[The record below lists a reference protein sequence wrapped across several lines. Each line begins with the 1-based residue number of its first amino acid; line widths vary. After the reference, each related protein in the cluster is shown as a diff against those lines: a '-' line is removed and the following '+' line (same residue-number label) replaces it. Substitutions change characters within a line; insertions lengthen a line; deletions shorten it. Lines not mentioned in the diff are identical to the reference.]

1 MTLYRFPH
9 CGKSFP
15 SRLIALTVA
24 VNLFAVVLAALAL
37 GNSYG
42 HQRQTAETVS
52 QNLAQVLEQSI
63 AATIE
68 RADDALLAVAE
79 EYRRQDRQG
88 TRDDAAMLM
97 LMERHNQRT
106 PGIVG
111 LRTADA
117 DGVVRHIVGG
127 PRAGVAMIADRDY
140 FTRLRPPGSG
150 DPVISEPIFGR
161 ITNQWIIVLARRL
174 EHADGRFAGVVFAP
188 LALNYISQTFAA
200 LDLGPHGAVSL
211 RDSTLTTIA
220 RYPDT
225 LVTGESAIGSR
236 EASRE
241 LRDMVAGARNAGTFS
256 TNAAIDNVPRT
267 ASYRRVAD
275 YPLYVVVGLAAEDYL
290 EDWWAE
296 LARTTLL
303 LTVFLGL
310 SIWGA
315 RWMLRSWRDEERALE
330 RASQATTRLEA
341 VLGSAPIGL
350 AIVDQDRRIQEAN
363 AALAAIF
370 GVDSDGL
377 HGATTQALYASEEE
391 FQALGARAYPTVRS
405 GRTYSETISMCRR
418 DGSRFWCKLNG
429 RQVDPERP
437 ELGNVWIFEDIT
449 EQTATTQALR
459 DSEERFRVLVDG
471 VRDYAI
477 LRLDS
482 GGVVRTWNQGARAL
496 KGYEA
501 DEIIGQPFTCFFPPE
516 DVRDGVPER
525 ALEQARRL
533 GRHEMEGWR
542 LRKDGSR
549 FWASTVLTVLHGNG
563 GGDFAEITRDITEQR
578 RTAEEIRRLASYQKA
593 ILDNTPVGIAI
604 LSLERTIMQAN
615 PAFCAIYGR
624 EGEDLSGQPAA
635 ILYGDPDQSRDVK
648 DRAYPLVTNGG
659 TFADDVLMSRRDG
672 GSVWVRLVAQLVDS
686 DHPELGVVWT
696 AQDIS
701 ALKELNESLLRSN
714 AELER
719 FAYVASHDLRQ
730 PLRMISSYMG
740 LVERRLKKD
749 GQLDDEMREFL
760 GYAVDGAQRMDR
772 MIIDMLDYSRIG
784 RQSSPMEELPLQA
797 PLDRALGNLAAAIT
811 ESGAEIAIPA
821 PLPQVVGSASELE
834 RLFQNLIGNAIKFR
848 AEGRP
853 PRVGIRCEENPA
865 DWTISVTDNGIGIDP
880 AQSDRLFALFSRLV
894 SPQQYEG
901 TGIGLAACRKI
912 AEHHGGRIWVEPA
925 AGGGSVFRVT
935 LARRRT

>member
-1 MTLYRFPH
+1 MNVRRLPC

-15 SRLIALTVA
+15 SRLIALTVG
-24 VNLFAVVLAALAL
+24 VNLFAMVLAALAL
-37 GNSYG
+37 ENSYG

-63 AATIE
+63 TATVA
-68 RADDALLAVAE
+68 RADDALMAVAD

-88 TRDDAAMLM
+88 LRDEASILE
-97 LMERHNQRT
+97 LMERHSTRT

-127 PRAGVAMIADRDY
+127 PRNGIAMIADRDY
-140 FTRLRPPGSG
+140 FTRLRPPGTSG
-150 DPVISEPIFGR
+150 PVISEPIFGR

-174 EHADGRFAGVVFAP
+174 EHADGSFAGVVFAP
-188 LALNYISQTFAA
+188 LALNHVSDTFAA
-200 LDLGPHGAVSL
+200 LNLGPHGAVSL
-211 RDSTLTTIA
+211 RDSSLTVIA

-225 LVTGESAIGSR
+225 LTTGESAIGSR

-241 LRDMVAGARNAGTFS
+241 LLDMVAHAQNAGTFLAS
-256 TNAAIDNVPRT
+256 SAIDNVPRT
-267 ASYRRVAD
+267 ASYRRLTN
-275 YPLYVVVGLAAEDYL
+275 YPLYVVVGLAVEDYL

-296 LARTTLL
+296 LGRTTVL

-315 RWMLRSWRDEERALE
+315 RWMLRSWRDEESALA

-350 AIVDQDRRIQEAN
+350 AIVDQNRRIQEAN

-370 GVDSDGL
+370 GVASDGL

-391 FQALGARAYPTVRS
+391 FLALGVRAYPTVRS

-429 RQVDPERP
+429 RQIDPQRP

-449 EQTATTQALR
+449 EQITTTQALR

-477 LRLDS
+477 LRLDAD
-482 GGVVRTWNQGARAL
+482 GVVRTWNQGARAL

-501 DEIIGQPFTCFFPPE
+501 DEIIGQSFTCFFPPE
-516 DVRDGVPER
+516 DVLDGVPER

-542 LRKDGSR
+542 QRKDGSR
-549 FWASTVLTVLHGNG
+549 FWAHTLLTVLHGG
-563 GGDFAEITRDITEQR
+563 SDFAEITRDITEQR
-578 RTAEEIRRLASYQKA
+578 RAAEEIRRLASYQKA

-604 LSLERTIMQAN
+604 LSLDRTIMQAN
-615 PAFCAIYGR
+615 EAFCAIFGR
-624 EGEDLSGQPAA
+624 GGEDLSGQPAA
-635 ILYGDPDQSRDVK
+635 ILYSDPDQSRDVK
-648 DRAYPLVTNGG
+648 DRAYPLVTAGG

-672 GSVWVRLVAQLVDS
+672 GSVWVRLVAHLVDAA
-686 DHPELGVVWT
+686 HPELGIVWT

-701 ALKELNESLLRSN
+701 ALKDLNESLLRSN

-740 LVERRLKKD
+740 LVERRLNKD
-749 GQLDDEMREFL
+749 GHLDDEMREFL
-760 GYAVDGAQRMDR
+760 GYAIDGAQRMDR

-784 RQSSPMEELPLQA
+784 RQSSPIEELPLQA

-811 ESGAEIAIPA
+811 ESSAEIAVPT

-834 RLFQNLIGNAIKFR
+834 RLFQNLIGNALKFR

-853 PRVGIRCEENPA
+853 PRVEIRCEENTA
-865 DWTISVTDNGIGIDP
+865 EWLISVTDNGIGIDP

-901 TGIGLAACRKI
+901 SGIGLAACRKI

-925 AGGGSVFRVT
+925 VGGGSVFRVA
-935 LARRRT
+935 LARRRS